1 MLVPNTRYLLTDD
14 AERGGADHGVAAR
27 PLAEDAHEEVHV
39 VHAGVEALQL
49 RRPRHGHLPAEVG
62 EGVGAA
68 QPAHLAV
75 LVVAGQAVVP
85 PPLDVESHQVHAVP
99 VPVKQVVG
107 DIVHK
112 PGVEGLHLVPGEA
125 RHQTVQHPGQT
136 QDLRLV
142 EGVLQL
148 EGLLHLFA
156 HLLVNIDQA
165 GNEAVSESEGCC
177 AELVGD
183 AGVNGGVV
191 VRAVA

>member
-27 PLAEDAHEEVHV
+27 PLAEDAHEEIHV

-85 PPLDVESHQVHAVP
+85 PPLDVQGGQVHAELR
-99 VPVKQVVG
+99 
-107 DIVHK
+107 
-112 PGVEGLHLVPGEA
+112 PGSL
-125 RHQTVQHPGQT
+125 QITK
-136 QDLRLV
+136 
-142 EGVLQL
+142 VLFFI
-148 EGLLHLFA
+148 LLLLLF
-156 HLLVNIDQA
+156 
-165 GNEAVSESEGCC
+165 
-177 AELVGD
+177 
-183 AGVNGGVV
+183 
-191 VRAVA
+191 